1 MITFLIP
8 VSAVPADDEKFAEI
22 CRNNPES
29 RVERT
34 SKGDI
39 IIMSPTGGETGR
51 WNMKLGFYFESWNR
65 QCKKGIFFDSSTA
78 FVLPSS
84 AIRSPDIAFLETD
97 RWNSLSSENKSAFPP
112 LCPDF
117 ILELKSKSD
126 VLSVLQSKMTEW
138 MENGCRL
145 GWLIDM
151 ENKTYYIYRK
161 NSAIEKIQGES
172 AVLYGK
178 DVLPDFKLS
187 MADIYGL

>member
-8 VSAVPADDEKFAEI
+8 VSAVPADDERFAEI

-51 WNMKLGFYFESWNR
+51 WNMRLGFYFESWNHR
-65 QCKKGIFFDSSTA
+65 YNRGIFFDSSTA

-84 AIRSPDIAFLETD
+84 AIRSPDIAFIENS
-97 RWNSLSSENKSAFPP
+97 RWNALSADKKSAFPP

-117 ILELKSKSD
+117 VLELRSKSD
-126 VLSVLQSKMTEW
+126 SLAVLQSKMTEW
-138 MENGCRL
+138 MENGCCL
-145 GWLIDM
+145 GWLIDV
-151 ENKTYYIYRK
+151 ENKTYYIYRR
-161 NSAIEKIQGES
+161 NSEMERIQGES
-172 AVLYGK
+172 AVLSGEN
-178 DVLPDFKLS
+178 VLPDFTLN
-187 MADIYGL
+187 MADLYV

>member
-51 WNMKLGFYFESWNR
+51 WNW
-65 QCKKGIFFDSSTA
+65 
-78 FVLPSS
+78 
-84 AIRSPDIAFLETD
+84 
-97 RWNSLSSENKSAFPP
+97 LSSDNKSAFPP

-151 ENKTYYIYRK
+151 ENKTYYIYRE
-161 NSAIEKIQGES
+161 NSAMEKIQGES
-172 AVLYGK
+172 AVLYGE
-178 DVLPDFKLS
+178 DVLPDCKLS